1 MRSHPLFLAILVGV
15 LIILIDLYVYRGISL
30 LEKSLTSR
38 QKTFTTWTFWTISA
52 ITLLWFVFLILASKR
67 MSNPQIYQAVMI
79 FFGFF
84 LVLFIPKLVFA
95 LFTFIKDIGLI
106 VASGSSLIID
116 KDSSTGETIRQISRS
131 DFLLKTGLILSSIP
145 FVSIL
150 YGIVYGKYNFTVQKV
165 RLSFPNLPKAFDGL
179 RIVQISD
186 LHLGSFNGK
195 TEKIEEAIE
204 LVNKQNADYILFT
217 GDMVNTLAEEM
228 KPYIPV
234 LQKLK
239 ARKGKFSILGNHDYG
254 DYYDWD
260 TEENKAKNFQQLI
273 DYEKEADLHLLR
285 NESVQLEKNGEFI
298 SLIGLENWGKPPFP
312 QHGDLKK
319 ATRDVDSKNFKILM
333 SHDPSHWDAE
343 VTPDS
348 DIDLTLAGHTH
359 GMQFAIRIP
368 GWRWSPIKMK
378 YPRWA
383 GLYKEGRQALYVN
396 IGLGF
401 IAFPGR
407 VGTPPEITLFELT
420 TSA

>member
-1 MRSHPLFLAILVGV
+1 MERSF
-15 LIILIDLYVYRGISL
+15 
-30 LEKSLTSR
+30 TSR
-38 QKTFTTWTFWTISA
+38 QKSITTWIFWAISA
-52 ITLLWFVFLILASKR
+52 ITIFWFVFLVISVNK
-67 MSNPQIYQAVMI
+67 MSNHQLYHAVMV

-95 LFTFIKDIGLI
+95 LFTLIKDLGLLA
-106 VASGSSLIID
+106 ASGSSLIID
-116 KDSSTGETIRQISRS
+116 KGSSTGETIQRISRS

-145 FVSIL
+145 FIAVL
-150 YGIVYGKYNFTVQKV
+150 YGIVYGKYNYTIQKV

-195 TEKIEEAIE
+195 TKNIEHAIKMINE
-204 LVNKQNADYILFT
+204 QDADYILFT
-217 GDMVNTLAEEM
+217 GDMVNTMANEM
-228 KPYIPV
+228 EPYVPV
-234 LQKLK
+234 LKKLK

-273 DYEKEADLHLLR
+273 DYQKEAGLHLLR
-285 NESVQLEKNGEFI
+285 NESVRLEKDGEFI
-298 SLIGLENWGKPPFP
+298 SLIGVENWGKPPFP

-319 ATRDVDSKNFKILM
+319 ATRDVESESFKILM

-343 VTPDS
+343 VRPHS
-348 DIDLTLAGHTH
+348 DIDLTLSGHTH

-368 GWRWSPIKMK
+368 GWRWSPVKMK

-383 GLYKEGRQALYVN
+383 GIYKEGRQALYVN

-407 VGTPPEITLFELT
+407 VGTPPEITLFELN